1 VSGLEAEILAT
12 LSAEVARIQPV
23 LDRYGLWALAGATLA
38 EGVGVPLP
46 GQTLLIACALLAAKG
61 GPDIVWVVLVA
72 WWATWVG
79 DLIGY
84 WIGRRGL
91 SGRLGRSSATS
102 GRLVRVQALF
112 ARWGLWILVVAR
124 FFDGLRQTSN
134 ITAGALAMPWWRF
147 VAGTALGTSL
157 WVGVFGVGVYALD
170 VDRQAL
176 LVALHGLRSWG
187 WALVAAGLGVL
198 VIYLGQQRRV

>member
-1 VSGLEAEILAT
+1 MSGVEAEILAT
-12 LSAEVARIQPV
+12 LSAEVARLQPV

-38 EGVGVPLP
+38 EGIGVPLP

-61 GPDIVWVVLVA
+61 GPDIAWVVLVA

-91 SGRLGRSSATS
+91 SGRLDRSGAAS
-102 GRLVRVQALF
+102 GRLARVEALF
-112 ARWGLWILVVAR
+112 ARWGLSILVVAR
-124 FFDGLRQTSN
+124 FLDGLRQISN
-134 ITAGALAMPWWRF
+134 ITAGALKMPWWRF

-157 WVGVFGVGVYALD
+157 WVGVFGIGVYALD
-170 VDRQAL
+170 VDRQAWL
-176 LVALHGLRSWG
+176 AAMHGLRSWG
-187 WALVAAGLGVL
+187 WTLAAAGLGLL
-198 VIYLGQQRRV
+198 VIYLRQQRRV